1 MAKNGDYEPA
11 TPLIKAVNDKKEKA
25 RHFCLVLVPHS
36 EVFSNRFLEDLEKIW
51 ELRYYIPDPNNLE
64 YANCDC
70 APCSRYKGEIIQG
83 W

>member
-1 MAKNGDYEPA
+1 MTNF
-11 TPLIKAVNDKKEKA
+11 AVLTKRKI
-25 RHFCLVLVPHS
+25 LQVLKINHLQDFDVPHN
-36 EVFSNRFLEDLEKIW
+36 EIFSNRFLEDLEKIW
-51 ELRYYIPDPNNLE
+51 ELRYYIPDPNKLE